1 MQKICS
7 ICQGVASLK
16 HQGFPGYQEGLVYDI
31 YECDSCETS
40 FADPL
45 KTDEKVYDFMY
56 QSASKLVG
64 YERYYRYFES
74 VKLFRNPLAYLKTTE
89 PSYWSVITQ
98 IQKNTKPKNEIKILE
113 IGSGLGYVTKSLRA
127 SGYNAFGIDVSSE
140 AVKIAKESF
149 GDFYQVE
156 DLFLKA
162 QNAER
167 FDYVLMMDVIE
178 HVENPVAFVEA
189 ALKLVAEGGELLI
202 TTPNKSSAPR
212 DISVWQSDAP
222 PVHLWFMAEKTLKT
236 IASLVSASCEFVDF
250 SSFNSRFYTPV
261 YTSSITE
268 LSKSLPRLNSDG
280 SVHSNGLVLPG
291 RRNLLGLK
299 MRYLI
304 AYLRRRLMRKNLGAK
319 TTIMCA
325 VLKKI

>member
-7 ICQGVASLK
+7 ICQGTALLK
-16 HQGFPGYQEGLVYDI
+16 HRGFPGYQEGLVYDI
-31 YECDSCETS
+31 FECDNCGTS
-40 FADPL
+40 FVDPL

-56 QSASKLVG
+56 RSASRLVG

-98 IQKNTKPKNEIKILE
+98 IQKSTKPKNEIKVLE

-127 SGYNAFGIDVSSE
+127 SGYNAVGIDVSSE
-140 AVKIAKESF
+140 AVEIAKASF
-149 GDFYQVE
+149 GDYYQVE

-162 QNAER
+162 EKDER

-202 TTPNKSSAPR
+202 TTPNKSSAPAS
-212 DISVWQSDAP
+212 ISVWQSDAP
-222 PVHLWFMAEKTLKT
+222 PVHLWFMAEKTLKA
-236 IASLVSASCEFVDF
+236 IAFRVKASCEFVDF

-261 YTSSITE
+261 YTSSIAE

-280 SVHSNGLVLPG
+280 SVHKNGLVLPG
-291 RRNLLGLK
+291 RRNLLGLRL
-299 MRYLI
+299 RYLL
-304 AYLRRRLMRKNLGAK
+304 AYLRRRLKGKILGSR
-319 TTIMCA
+319 TTILCA
-325 VLKKI
+325 VLKKA